1 MKNWVQ
7 NGDFID
13 ITSAGALAAGSFF
26 IANGLRGVVTAGVTG
41 AGQQTTVATRGVFT
55 LAKATGEYWAVG
67 ALLYWDAGNSRFTTT
82 VGSNTLAGFAA
93 AAAVSADTTGKVAVG
108 IGTNT

>member
-1 MKNWVQ
+1 VQ

-26 IANGLRGVVTAGVTG
+26 IANGLRGVVTAATTG

-55 LAKATGEYWAVG
+55 LPKATGEVWAVG
-67 ALLYWDAGNSRFTTT
+67 ALLYWDTGNSRFTTT
-82 VGSNTLAGFAA
+82 VASNTLAGFAA
-93 AAAVSADTTGKVAVG
+93 AAAVSADTTGKVAIG
-108 IGTNT
+108 IATNT